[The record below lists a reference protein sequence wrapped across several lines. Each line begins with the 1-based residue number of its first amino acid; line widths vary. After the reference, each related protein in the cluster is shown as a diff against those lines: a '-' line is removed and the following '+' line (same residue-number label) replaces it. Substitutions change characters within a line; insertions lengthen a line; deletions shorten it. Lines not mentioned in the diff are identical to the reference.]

1 MATQDDIKK
10 AILKAA
16 GNPSVG
22 VIADIADDLA
32 KAVWELD
39 NTNSYNPAKEARVVD
54 SKETR

>member
-1 MATQDDIKK
+1 MATKDEIKA

-22 VIADIADDLA
+22 VVADIADDLA

-39 NTNSYNPAKEARVVD
+39 NKNSYNLANEARVVD
-54 SKETR
+54 IKETR

>member
-1 MATQDDIKK
+1 MASKDDIKR
-10 AILKAA
+10 AILKVA

-22 VIADIADDLA
+22 VISDLADELA

>member
-1 MATQDDIKK
+1 MATQNDIKN

-16 GNPSVG
+16 GNPTVG
-22 VIADIADDLA
+22 VIAEMADDLA

-54 SKETR
+54 IKETR

>member
-1 MATQDDIKK
+1 MATQDDIKR

-22 VIADIADDLA
+22 LIADLADDLA

>member
-1 MATQDDIKK
+1 MATQDDIKR

-22 VIADIADDLA
+22 VIADMADDLA

>member
-1 MATQDDIKK
+1 MANKEEIKK
-10 AILKAA
+10 AILRAA

-22 VIADIADDLA
+22 VIAEMADDLA

>member
-1 MATQDDIKK
+1 MASKDDIKR
-10 AILKAA
+10 AILKVA

-22 VIADIADDLA
+22 VIADLADDLA

-39 NTNSYNPAKEARVVD
+39 NTNSFNPAKEARVVD

>member
-1 MATQDDIKK
+1 MASKEDIKR

-16 GNPSVG
+16 GNPSAG

-39 NTNSYNPAKEARVVD
+39 NTNSFNPAKEARVVER
-54 SKETR
+54 KETR

>member
-1 MATQDDIKK
+1 MATQDDIKR

>member
-10 AILKAA
+10 AILKTA

-22 VIADIADDLA
+22 VIADMADDLA
-32 KAVWELD
+32 KAIWELD

>member
-1 MATQDDIKK
+1 MATQNDIKN

-16 GNPSVG
+16 GNPTVG

>member
-1 MATQDDIKK
+1 MASKDDIKR
-10 AILKAA
+10 AILKVA

-22 VIADIADDLA
+22 IVADLADDLA

>member
-10 AILKAA
+10 AILRAA

-22 VIADIADDLA
+22 IIADMADDLA

>member
-1 MATQDDIKK
+1 MASKEEIKK
-10 AILKAA
+10 AILRAA

-22 VIADIADDLA
+22 VIADMADNLA

>member
-1 MATQDDIKK
+1 MATQNDIKN

-16 GNPSVG
+16 GNPTVG
-22 VIADIADDLA
+22 VIADMADDLA

>member
-1 MATQDDIKK
+1 MATQNDIKN

-22 VIADIADDLA
+22 VIADMADDLA

-54 SKETR
+54 IKETR

>member
-1 MATQDDIKK
+1 MATQNDIKN

-16 GNPSVG
+16 GNPTVG

-39 NTNSYNPAKEARVVD
+39 NTNSYSPAKEARVVE

>member
-22 VIADIADDLA
+22 VIADMADDLA
-32 KAVWELD
+32 KAVWQLD

>member
-10 AILKAA
+10 AILKTA

-22 VIADIADDLA
+22 LIADMADDLA
-32 KAVWELD
+32 KAIWELD
-39 NTNSYNPAKEARVVD
+39 NTNSYSPAKEARVVD

>member
-1 MATQDDIKK
+1 MASKDEIKK
-10 AILKAA
+10 AILRAA
-16 GNPSVG
+16 GEPSVG
-22 VIADIADDLA
+22 IIAEMADDLA

>member
-1 MATQDDIKK
+1 MASKDDIKR

-22 VIADIADDLA
+22 VIADLAEDLA
-32 KAVWELD
+32 NAIWELD
-39 NTNSYNPAKEARVVD
+39 NTNSYNPAKEARVVE

>member
-1 MATQDDIKK
+1 MATQNDIKN

-22 VIADIADDLA
+22 VIADMADDLA

-39 NTNSYNPAKEARVVD
+39 NTNSYNPAKEARVVE

>member
-1 MATQDDIKK
+1 MATKDEIKA

-22 VIADIADDLA
+22 VVADIADDLA
-32 KAVWELD
+32 NAVWELD
-39 NTNSYNPAKEARVVD
+39 NKNSYNPAKEARVVD

>member
-1 MATQDDIKK
+1 MATQDEIKK

-22 VIADIADDLA
+22 VIADMADDLA
-32 KAVWELD
+32 KAVWQLD

>member
-1 MATQDDIKK
+1 MASKDDIKR
-10 AILKAA
+10 AILKVA

-22 VIADIADDLA
+22 VIADLADDLA

-39 NTNSYNPAKEARVVD
+39 NTNSYNQAKEARVVD

>member
-1 MATQDDIKK
+1 MATQDDIKR

-22 VIADIADDLA
+22 IIADMADDLA
-32 KAVWELD
+32 KAVWQLD

>member
-1 MATQDDIKK
+1 MASKDEIKK

-22 VIADIADDLA
+22 IVADIADDLA

-39 NTNSYNPAKEARVVD
+39 NTNSYNPAKEARVVQ

>member
-1 MATQDDIKK
+1 MASKDEIKK

-22 VIADIADDLA
+22 VFADMADDLA
-32 KAVWELD
+32 QAVWELD

>member
-1 MATQDDIKK
+1 MASKDEIKK
-10 AILKAA
+10 AILRAA

-22 VIADIADDLA
+22 VIAEMADDLA

>member
-1 MATQDDIKK
+1 MASKDDIKR

-22 VIADIADDLA
+22 LIADMADDLA